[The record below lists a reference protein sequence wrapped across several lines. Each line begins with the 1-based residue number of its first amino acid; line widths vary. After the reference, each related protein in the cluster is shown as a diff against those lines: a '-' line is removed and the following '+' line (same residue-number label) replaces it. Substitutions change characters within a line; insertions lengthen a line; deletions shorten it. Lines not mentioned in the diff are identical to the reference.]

1 MDKDFFKK
9 TINRLDSGLK
19 EQLDT
24 AKTLYKEAVDQ
35 TAGVARELYQTVN
48 QRRIRL
54 AVTGLS
60 RSGKSVFI
68 TSLINQLIEASQQ
81 NHQLPQLRAIQQ
93 GRYLGAREAPQPDST
108 VPTFRYDEYR
118 QMLLEPVPTWP
129 EGTRDISQ
137 IRLHIRTKATG
148 LLDSRLS
155 DFQNLYL
162 DIVDYPGEWLVDL
175 PLLELSFEQWSE
187 QMWCQTERD
196 DMQAFSADWRDFMAK
211 QSAQERCDRRLL
223 EQAHILFQDYLLA
236 AKAQG
241 YEYLQP
247 GRFLLPGMLAGAPA
261 LTFCPCRK
269 PQQENESGA
278 GLDEMSFYSQ
288 LEARFEMYK
297 NDVIKPFYQNHFAR
311 FDCQVV
317 LVDLMYALQQGQ
329 AHFNDT
335 QKTLNTLLN
344 SFQHG
349 RSNFLTR
356 LINPKIDRILFAVTK
371 IDQVNRSQYQNL
383 QKLLDI
389 MLLPAARK
397 AEFSNVN
404 HMTLALAS
412 VKATETIVE
421 QDVYGK
427 PMEFVR
433 GCLAND
439 DFAEEAKELFYPEGA
454 VPDTLPGTS
463 SWQEQPF
470 AFYRFHPPRL
480 DLQPGESLP
489 HINMDKAIDFL
500 IGDKL

>member
-9 TINRLDSGLK
+9 TINRLDIDNLK
-19 EQLDT
+19 EQLGS
-24 AKTLYKEAVDQ
+24 AKVLYKGALKQ
-35 TAGVARELYQTVN
+35 TAGVAKAARGVYQSVN

-68 TSLINQLIEASQQ
+68 TSLLNQLLEASQQ
-81 NHQLPQLRAIQQ
+81 NHQLPQLRAVQQ
-93 GRYLGAREAPQPDST
+93 GRYLGAREAPQADST

-118 QMLLEPVPTWP
+118 QMLLEPVPEWP
-129 EGTRDISQ
+129 QGTRDISQ
-137 IRLHIRTKATG
+137 FRLHIRTKATG

-162 DIVDYPGEWLVDL
+162 DVVDYPGEWLVDL
-175 PLLELSFEQWSE
+175 PLLELTFAQWSE
-187 QMWCQTERD
+187 QMWRQAERA
-196 DMQAFSADWRDFMAK
+196 DMRELSAAWRDFMTQQQVE
-211 QSAQERCDRRLL
+211 QSCERRLL
-223 EQAHILFQDYLLA
+223 EQAHTLFQDYLLA

-241 YEYLQP
+241 YEFLQP
-247 GRFLLPGMLAGAPA
+247 GRFLLPGALAGSPA
-261 LTFCPCRK
+261 LTFCPCRR
-269 PQQENESGA
+269 PEHSGE
-278 GLDEMSFYSQ
+278 LDEMSFYRQ
-288 LEARFEMYK
+288 LETRFEMYK

-329 AHFNDT
+329 AHFEDT

-344 SFQHG
+344 SFRHG

-383 QKLLDI
+383 QKLLDV

-397 AEFSNVN
+397 AEFSNVS

-412 VKATETIVE
+412 VKATETVME

-433 GCLAND
+433 GRLAAD
-439 DFAEEAKELFYPEGA
+439 DFDTEPRELFYPPGA
-454 VPDTLPGTS
+454 VPDTLPTAE
-463 SWQEQPF
+463 SWREQPF
-470 AFYRFHPPRL
+470 AFFNFHPPKL
-480 DLQPGESLP
+480 ELPPGQSLP
-489 HINMDKAIDFL
+489 HINIDKAIDFL